1 MSAAGAALLALAL
14 AVTANGFSCR
24 PGARPVV
31 FNFGDSN
38 SDTGSMAAAMGW
50 HLTRPEGRAFFR
62 RPTGRFCDGRLT
74 IDFLCECTTAISV
87 LSSSPPQT
95 TTFAFVKSITC
106 TSRVHRT

>member
-50 HLTRPEGRAFFR
+50 HLTHLLPPPHRTVLR
-62 RPTGRFCDGRLT
+62 RPPHHRLP
-74 IDFLCECTTAISV
+74 L
-87 LSSSPPQT
+87 
-95 TTFAFVKSITC
+95 
-106 TSRVHRT
+106 